1 MINPNHHTLETNNV
15 RLKMYLHKF
24 KCFTFQSCVIFKAS
38 YFMLSWSFTKLL
50 CYSNDLKQFH
60 KILPYKE
67 LVIQQFCL
75 DTNLHKIDV
84 VFFEPNGPASTGY
97 YIKG

>member
-1 MINPNHHTLETNNV
+1 
-15 RLKMYLHKF
+15 MYPCKF
-24 KCFTFQSCVIFKAS
+24 KHFTFQSCVIFKAS
-38 YFMLSWSFTKLL
+38 YLMLSWSFTKLL

-60 KILPYKE
+60 RILSYKE

-84 VFFEPNGPASTGY
+84 TLFEPNELASTGY